1 MRKDVFVADLSNVVA
16 FVEVISQ
23 VKEAAAR
30 RNPSVGIISAPYGIG
45 KTETC
50 LWFYTRNK
58 NTVYISV
65 KAAMSTRD
73 FFEELL
79 LELGG
84 TPKGNLY
91 KIFAETVEVLRQKE
105 EPPVILLDEANRLA
119 EKKKMI
125 EILRDLHD
133 EAHIPVVLVG
143 SPEFLPVV
151 RKYGAFHSRIRVLK
165 TLSPLTVK
173 DVQKIASACL
183 EGCQLDSRA
192 VKILRAETGGNTRQ
206 VVIALEALERYA
218 RANSKEVLTAEDVR
232 RVMVKAKKAFEEA

>member
-133 EAHIPVVLVG
+133 EAHVPVVLVG
-143 SPEFLPVV
+143 SPEFLPIV

-218 RANSKEVLTAEDVR
+218 RANSKDVLTAEDVR

>member
-133 EAHIPVVLVG
+133 EAHVPVVLVG

-192 VKILRAETGGNTRQ
+192 AKTLRVETGGNTRQ

-218 RANSKEVLTAEDVR
+218 KANSREVLTAEDVR

>member
-79 LELGG
+79 LEIGG
-84 TPKGNLY
+84 TPRGNLY
-91 KIFAETVEVLRQKE
+91 KIFAEIVETLRQKE

-133 EAHIPVVLVG
+133 EAHVPIVLVG
-143 SPEFLPVV
+143 SPEFLPVI
-151 RKYGAFHSRIRVLK
+151 RKFGAFHSRIRVMK
-165 TLSPLTVK
+165 TLSPLSIK
-173 DVQKIASACL
+173 DIQKIASACL
-183 EGCQLDSRA
+183 ENCRLDPGA
-192 VKILRAETGGNTRQ
+192 AKTLRAETGGNTRQ

-218 RANSKEVLTAEDVR
+218 KANAKEVITSEDVR
-232 RVMVKAKKAFEEA
+232 KIMIKARKAFEEA

>member
-133 EAHIPVVLVG
+133 EAHVPVVLVG

-192 VKILRAETGGNTRQ
+192 AKTLRAETGGNTRQ

-218 RANSKEVLTAEDVR
+218 KANSREVLTAEDVR
-232 RVMVKAKKAFEEA
+232 RVMVKAKKNFEEA